1 MKRVMAFVIAM
12 TVFSAVV
19 RIAGA
24 QPSEGPPQPPRAPRP
39 AGPLMDELKRMGED
53 DVRAL
58 IETVRMVRLSQ
69 ELGLNDEQTVLLVR
83 QYNETKEETSK
94 IQMERQEI
102 AKELRELVTAG
113 APDNEVEKT
122 LDHLIAKDKEAV
134 MMRFDAFERAAAG
147 LTPTQKAKLYVFMG
161 DFEKRMRNLIEK
173 AKAQFRE
180 QRSDDMRE
188 MMREGGPRRGGG
200 YGGGYGRGEGYG
212 GQGGWRRMPEEQSPP
227 PEDSAPAPESPDQE

>member
-1 MKRVMAFVIAM
+1 MKRVTAFVIAM
-12 TVFSAVV
+12 MVFSAMA

-24 QPSEGPPQPPRAPRP
+24 QPSEGPPQSSRAPRP
-39 AGPLMDELKRMGED
+39 AGPLMDELKRMSED

-83 QYNETKEETSK
+83 QCNETKEETSK
-94 IQMERQEI
+94 IQRERQEI

-113 APDNEVEKT
+113 APDSEIEKT
-122 LDHLIAKDKEAV
+122 LEHLIAKDKEAV

-147 LTPTQKAKLYVFMG
+147 LTPAQQAKLYVFMG

-173 AKAQFRE
+173 AKAHFRE
-180 QRSDDMRE
+180 QRSGEMRE

-200 YGGGYGRGEGYG
+200 YGGGYRRGEGYG
-212 GQGGWRRMPEEQSPP
+212 GREGWRRA
-227 PEDSAPAPESPDQE
+227 PEDQPAPAEEESPSPTSRAQE